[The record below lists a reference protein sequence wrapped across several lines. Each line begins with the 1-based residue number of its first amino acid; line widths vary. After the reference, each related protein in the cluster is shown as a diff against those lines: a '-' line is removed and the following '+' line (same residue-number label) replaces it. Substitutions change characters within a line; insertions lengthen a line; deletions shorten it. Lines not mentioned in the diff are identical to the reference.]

1 MHNPASPTDTLLPA
15 LARPAIQS
23 LGGSLIREVAN
34 TGMGRADVLP
44 FWFGE
49 SDRPTPQFIRDA
61 AAQSLGSG
69 ETFYSQNLGR
79 PYLREAIA
87 QYLSD
92 LHGREVSAQ
101 RIGAVASG
109 DTGLMLTCQM
119 LLSPGDRVVAVTPL
133 WPNLLEMPRI
143 LGAQVER
150 VPLAVRG
157 GRWTLAL
164 DRLLDALTPGTRMLI
179 LNSPNNPTGW
189 TDLTEGQVQLA
200 VGHKR
205 RLCMVELANG
215 MGNTVFRQEIGV
227 PISLSRTATGRAYL
241 LGMAE
246 DERKAYL
253 QDLQR
258 NDPQR
263 AAWLEQ
269 RLTDAR
275 DDFARHGFCR
285 SHGDLHREIESIA
298 VPMSQPQDGELWVF
312 AVSVPVFSPMYARL
326 ETDLGPRL
334 RTLVRSVESVLGASG
349 LT

>member
-1 MHNPASPTDTLLPA
+1 MNVNADPDGKLVSALVRGVSILRCFSSKCQELSAKELMDLTGLPKPTLFRLTDTLCELGLLRYSERLSKYVPGLGLLQLSSPVLTRMALRQFARPHMQA
-15 LARPAIQS
+15 LA
-23 LGGSLIREVAN
+23 
-34 TGMGRADVLP
+34 
-44 FWFGE
+44 
-49 SDRPTPQFIRDA
+49 
-61 AAQSLGSG
+61 
-69 ETFYSQNLGR
+69 
-79 PYLREAIA
+79 
-87 QYLSD
+87 
-92 LHGREVSAQ
+92 
-101 RIGAVASG
+101 
-109 DTGLMLTCQM
+109 
-119 LLSPGDRVVAVTPL
+119 
-133 WPNLLEMPRI
+133 
-143 LGAQVER
+143 
-150 VPLAVRG
+150 
-157 GRWTLAL
+157 
-164 DRLLDALTPGTRMLI
+164 
-179 LNSPNNPTGW
+179 
-189 TDLTEGQVQLA
+189 DLTEGQVQLA

-253 QDLQR
+253 QELQR

-275 DDFARHGFCR
+275 EDFARHGFCR

-312 AVSVPVFSPMYARL
+312 AASVPVFSPMYARL